1 LWEEMA
7 RIRRA
12 ERAERAQP
20 LRGEDRVPHRP
31 DPSLVFADYPTRRLA
46 PETRLALVPGEDA
59 AAALARL
66 RALVAMP
73 GVAPRRDLL
82 PGLDAF
88 EAVLARLE
96 DGPAPAGELVAEMP
110 PVRAWRMQRA
120 LGWMLK
126 TDLIRLA

>member
-1 LWEEMA
+1 MYK
-7 RIRRA
+7 R
-12 ERAERAQP
+12 Q
-20 LRGEDRVPHRP
+20 